1 MRKLTVITWLLIP
14 LVAGAYHYGPG
25 QNQLILDE
33 VGILVSEADAD
44 VANGDHAAA
53 ATRYDEAVQL
63 LPDEQQQTIRRLR
76 LERDK
81 AWMLSKKLPEAHS
94 DLTQLLEEI
103 SGDESVDPALAR
115 DVRATLANSQYY
127 LTWLMRLEGRPEE
140 DWQPTIEASRQ
151 SFRMLAESAGTDSPK
166 EQQQHTEDLESAIR
180 LARMDLKDLQGLPLP
195 SQ

>member
-1 MRKLTVITWLLIP
+1 MRKLAVITWLLIP

-25 QNQLILDE
+25 QDQLILDE
-33 VGILVSEADAD
+33 VDILVSAADID
-44 VANGDHAAA
+44 VANGNHASA
-53 ATRYDEAVQL
+53 ATRYDDAVQL

-103 SGDESVDPALAR
+103 STDESLDSSLAR

-140 DWQPTIEASRQ
+140 DWKPTIEASRQ
-151 SFRMLAESAGTDSPK
+151 SFRMLAESAGTDSP
-166 EQQQHTEDLESAIR
+166 EEQQHTEDLESAIR

>member
-1 MRKLTVITWLLIP
+1 MRKLAVITWLLIP

-33 VGILVSEADAD
+33 VDILVSEADAD
-44 VANGDHAAA
+44 VPNGDHAAA

-103 SGDESVDPALAR
+103 STDESLDSSLAR

-140 DWQPTIEASRQ
+140 DWKPTIEASRQ
-151 SFRMLAESAGTDSPK
+151 SFRMLAESAGTDSP
-166 EQQQHTEDLESAIR
+166 EEQQHTEDLESAIR

>member
-1 MRKLTVITWLLIP
+1 MRKLAVITWLLIP

-25 QNQLILDE
+25 QNQLVLDE
-33 VGILVSEADAD
+33 VDILVSKADAD

-103 SGDESVDPALAR
+103 STDESLDSSLAR

-140 DWQPTIEASRQ
+140 DWKPTIEASRQ
-151 SFRMLAESAGTDSPK
+151 SFRMLAESAGTDSP
-166 EQQQHTEDLESAIR
+166 EEQQHTEDLESAIR

>member
-1 MRKLTVITWLLIP
+1 MRKLAVITWLLIP

-25 QNQLILDE
+25 QNQLVLDE
-33 VGILVSEADAD
+33 VDILVSEADTD

-94 DLTQLLEEI
+94 DLAQLLEEI
-103 SGDESVDPALAR
+103 SKDESVDPALAR

-151 SFRMLAESAGTDSPK
+151 SFRMLAESAGTDSPE

>member
-1 MRKLTVITWLLIP
+1 MRKLAVITWLLIP

-25 QNQLILDE
+25 QNQLVLDE
-33 VGILVSEADAD
+33 VDILVSAADID
-44 VANGDHAAA
+44 VANGNHASA
-53 ATRYDEAVQL
+53 ATRYDDAVQL

-103 SGDESVDPALAR
+103 STDESLDSSLAR

-140 DWQPTIEASRQ
+140 DWKPTIEASRQ
-151 SFRMLAESAGTDSPK
+151 SFRMLAESAGTDSPE